1 MEITSTT
8 NNLIKQIAKLKL
20 KKYRDEFNEFL
31 IEGFKAIEGAKNSD
45 IIFKH
50 VFVLS
55 KSINK
60 YEFLKTEL
68 TIVSED
74 VMKKLSSTDTPPD
87 AIAIGEQKRY
97 NIDILKTCKNVALLE
112 NIKDTGNLGT
122 IIRSA
127 AAFSIDAIIL
137 YGETVDLYN
146 PKVVR
151 STVGNMWKVPV
162 IQINNI
168 EILKKYFNDYSRI
181 ATLPKNE
188 ATIYLKDFSPQ
199 NKSLIMLGAEAEGL
213 SSELINFSN
222 EKVTIEMSNSVESL
236 NLSVSASIIFYEF
249 MIKKSS

>member
-8 NNLIKQIAKLKL
+8 NNLIKQTAKLKL

-31 IEGFKAIEGAKNSD
+31 IEGFKAIEGAKSAD
-45 IIFKH
+45 IKFKH

-55 KSINK
+55 KSIKK

-68 TIVSED
+68 VIVSED

-87 AIAIGEQKRY
+87 AIAVGEQKKY
-97 NIDILKTCKNVALLE
+97 NPNILKSCKNVALLE

-127 AAFSIDAIIL
+127 AAFSIDAIVL

-162 IQINNI
+162 IQINDF
-168 EILKKYFNDYSRI
+168 EILKTYFNDYSRI
-181 ATLPKNE
+181 ATLPKSE
-188 ATIYLKDFSPQ
+188 DTVYLKDFKP
-199 NKSLIMLGAEAEGL
+199 NKKSLIMLGAEAEGL
-213 SSELINFSN
+213 SPELINFAT
-222 EKVTIEMSNSVESL
+222 EKVTIEMSNNVESL
-236 NLSVSASIIFYEF
+236 NLSVSASVIFYEL
-249 MIKKSS
+249 MI